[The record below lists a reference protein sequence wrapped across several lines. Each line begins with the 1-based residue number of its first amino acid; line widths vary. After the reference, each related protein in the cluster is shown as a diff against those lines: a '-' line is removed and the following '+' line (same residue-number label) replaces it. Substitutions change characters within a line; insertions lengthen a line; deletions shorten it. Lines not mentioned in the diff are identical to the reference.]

1 MFDFSF
7 LSVFGVKLE
16 MVLRS
21 VHIEQLVCAQCR
33 VPGCQPLLRHG
44 LEVRG
49 MYFPLIPRLLF

>member
-21 VHIEQLVCAQCR
+21 VHIEQLVCPQCR
-33 VPGCQPLLRHG
+33 IPGCQLPPSMG
-44 LEVRG
+44 LKCKA
-49 MYFPLIPRLLF
+49 RLYP

>member
-21 VHIEQLVCAQCR
+21 VHIEQLLCPQCR
-33 VPGCQPLLRHG
+33 VPGCLFPGMG
-44 LEVRG
+44 LKCKACI
-49 MYFPLIPRLLF
+49 FP